1 MDFTSQFSFTTKYV
15 AAKHTAYR
23 LPPTTYPP
31 LHNTI
36 MSEEGTSDPEPK
48 ETLAE
53 EAREDWEVQR
63 DHHKGLADAAFRTSD
78 YKLAIQEYSNAITF
92 DPEYHIL
99 YSNRSAAYLANGE
112 KSKSLADAKKCVSLK
127 PEFVKGHSRL
137 ASSMISLGRWNEAR
151 NVYKHILSSLDTDN
165 DVAKKGLQD
174 CREKELKANE
184 AEFEMI
190 RLAQQEQEKES
201 DGQSKKETD
210 TPSEQSAGGDK
221 EEDGEDEDD
230 LLNDFF
236 DEVEEVEPVKKPS
249 AEEKVDE
256 TPAENKIQIQLSDL
270 GDTSTQIQRL
280 LRPNHE
286 WYNLNPFVVLD
297 ISHQAP
303 LDLLSRRY
311 KALSL
316 LLHPDKVRNSSN
328 NDATMIEKAEEAFE
342 FMRKAMNSL
351 KDEDKAKHYRDLV
364 EEGMKQG
371 KRDYDANPSNT
382 TLTSCQEKAT
392 MKIFAEIER
401 KRRDVDRRKRNQDK
415 REREQEDAEVD
426 KMKKERNFD
435 KNWKDGNRVE
445 KRIGNWRDF
454 SKDKRR
460 KP

>member
-1 MDFTSQFSFTTKYV
+1 
-15 AAKHTAYR
+15 
-23 LPPTTYPP
+23 
-31 LHNTI
+31 
-36 MSEEGTSDPEPK
+36 MSKEGTLDPKPNKAVDE
-48 ETLAE
+48 ETRE
-53 EAREDWEVQR
+53 EWEVQR
-63 DHHKGLADAAFRTSD
+63 DHHKGLADTAFRTSD
-78 YKLAIQEYSNAITF
+78 YKLAIQEYSNAITL

-99 YSNRSAAYLANGE
+99 YSNRSAAYLSNGE

-137 ASSMISLGRWNEAR
+137 ASAMMSLSRWNEAR

-174 CREKELKANE
+174 CREKELKAKE
-184 AEFEMI
+184 AEIELI
-190 RLAQQEQEKES
+190 RSAQQEEEKES

-210 TPSEQSAGGDK
+210 TPAEPSTIVDK

-236 DEVEEVEPVKKPS
+236 DDVEEVEPVKKPS
-249 AEEKVDE
+249 EEEKADE
-256 TPAENKIQIQLSDL
+256 TPPPENKIQIQISDL
-270 GDTSTQIQRL
+270 GDTSTQIERL

-286 WYNLNPFVVLD
+286 WYNLNPFIVLD

-303 LDLLSRRY
+303 VDLLSRRY

-342 FMRKAMNSL
+342 FIRKAMNSL

-392 MKIFAEIER
+392 TKIFAEIER
-401 KRRDVDRRKRNQDK
+401 KRRDVDRRKRNQEK

-435 KNWKDGNRVE
+435 KNWKEGDRVE

>member
-1 MDFTSQFSFTTKYV
+1 V
-15 AAKHTAYR
+15 
-23 LPPTTYPP
+23 
-31 LHNTI
+31 
-36 MSEEGTSDPEPK
+36 
-48 ETLAE
+48 
-53 EAREDWEVQR
+53 
-63 DHHKGLADAAFRTSD
+63 
-78 YKLAIQEYSNAITF
+78 
-92 DPEYHIL
+92 
-99 YSNRSAAYLANGE
+99 
-112 KSKSLADAKKCVSLK
+112 
-127 PEFVKGHSRL
+127 
-137 ASSMISLGRWNEAR
+137 
-151 NVYKHILSSLDTDN
+151 
-165 DVAKKGLQD
+165 
-174 CREKELKANE
+174 
-184 AEFEMI
+184 
-190 RLAQQEQEKES
+190 QQEQEKES

-236 DEVEEVEPVKKPS
+236 DDVEEVEPVKKPS
-249 AEEKVDE
+249 EEEKVDE
-256 TPAENKIQIQLSDL
+256 TPAENKIQIQISDL
-270 GDTSTQIQRL
+270 GDTSTQIERL

-342 FMRKAMNSL
+342 FIRKAMNSL

-382 TLTSCQEKAT
+382 TLISCQEKAT
-392 MKIFAEIER
+392 TKIFAEIER
-401 KRRDVDRRKRNQDK
+401 KRRDVDRRKRNQEK

-426 KMKKERNFD
+426 KMKKERSFD
-435 KNWKDGNRVE
+435 KNWKEGNRVE